1 MAAPVDRQ
9 RLGRR
14 GPLAAEHGTTSWPKW
29 LPAMEQSCQGSKA
42 RSSCKIHF
50 LIKLTHMTPSRPQWN
65 AWAEKKASTE
75 TGAKSVSHC
84 PIPPFS
90 SEPGS
95 SQDARTRTKTRHSA
109 HANIQRRG
117 KSFPLSE
124 YFLSEYKSKH
134 PNFCSLYH
142 TFTPENYLVE
152 FHHLIT
158 NELPT
163 PVFCIRW
170 E

>member
-1 MAAPVDRQ
+1 MTTNMAAPVDRQ

-95 SQDARTRTKTRHSA
+95 SQDARTRTKTRRTPTFKDEGRVFLCQSISYLSINQ
-109 HANIQRRG
+109 NILTSVLFTTHLHQ
-117 KSFPLSE
+117 KTIWL
-124 YFLSEYKSKH
+124 
-134 PNFCSLYH
+134 NF
-142 TFTPENYLVE
+142 T
-152 FHHLIT
+152 I
-158 NELPT
+158 
-163 PVFCIRW
+163 
-170 E
+170 